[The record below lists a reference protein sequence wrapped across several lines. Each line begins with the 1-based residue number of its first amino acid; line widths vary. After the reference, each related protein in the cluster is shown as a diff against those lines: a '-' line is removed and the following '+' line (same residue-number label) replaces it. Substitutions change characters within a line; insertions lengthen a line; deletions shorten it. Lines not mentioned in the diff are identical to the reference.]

1 MNKICRQ
8 MLKEKEDTPRTPQ
21 HRSHSAHTIL
31 NALVH
36 LMTYAYPL
44 LRIAIDEIISVMGD

>member
-44 LRIAIDEIISVMGD
+44 LRIAIDEIISVMGY